1 MFIDQPNQHKNGGP
15 TAAAEHRDNVGPSDP
30 VQQSNSPTHQQRA
43 NSAASGVEMS
53 DEAERATAEDLH
65 PKLMHFYTELRHGL
79 PDRYVFDEQTKFI
92 FDIAGS
98 KVCGPIRVVS
108 LPHRPDLTG
117 WSVEVEYLDREEN
130 LRGAASPRQEIITGK
145 GRFFSH
151 LIDRGFEVATGAL
164 GVAMLL
170 NAWTNLAHSWR
181 CDHSGW
187 FRAPDGAMSFVRNDG
202 TVHMAQKENA
212 IPIILANPQLAGAP
226 IRGSLAGWQKEVAA
240 RALGN
245 PALMFAIS
253 VAIAGPLL
261 RFTGIHT
268 AGFNFFG
275 TSGVGKSL
283 LLRIAESCGG
293 NPRNL
298 TPWSAAK
305 TGLGQLGTRS
315 YDGLLALDGFRRDPD
330 ARQIKALLAI
340 ADEAGSDPDPNGE
353 YRWQGVLL
361 SGSEVPFTAMFQ
373 RKKKGVPAALLA
385 RIVDIPATSGPHGL
399 IDTLHGF
406 ADRSS
411 FARHVEAAVHHQHGH
426 LLPAFLDRLVADL
439 AGIAADLGKI
449 LPQRAHFLKDSCLAS
464 SNVPAAALPQ
474 VAERFALIGYAG
486 ELGIRFGLLPWS
498 PGAAQLAAE
507 AMAHR
512 VKQDNGPSDAERAR
526 STLWGFVDRNA
537 DSIIDLESEGAKA
550 TCPGTVGWRDS
561 AYIYIRP
568 GPLRDQI
575 ADLDDLLDALEPGTL
590 KPGGEAGSLQYK
602 MPATKVSDRPR
613 VYRFDAQML
622 QHGLRPRF

>member
-1 MFIDQPNQHKNGGP
+1 MFIDQPDQHKNGGP
-15 TAAAEHRDNVGPSDP
+15 TAAAEHRDNVGPRDP

-43 NSAASGVEMS
+43 KTAASGVEMS

-79 PDRYVFDEQTKFI
+79 PDGYVFDEQTKLI

-98 KVCGPIRVVS
+98 KVCGPIRVAS
-108 LPHRPDLTG
+108 LPRRPDFKG

-130 LRGAASPRQEIITGK
+130 LRRASFPRQEIITGK

-151 LIDRGFEVATGAL
+151 LIDCGFEVATGAL
-164 GVAMLL
+164 GVATLL

-181 CDHSGW
+181 CDHPGW

-202 TVHMAQKENA
+202 TVHMAQQENA
-212 IPIILANPQLAGAP
+212 IPITLANPQLAGTP

-253 VAIAGPLL
+253 AAIAGPLL

-293 NPRNL
+293 DPRNL

-305 TGLGQLGTRS
+305 TGLDQLGTRS

-361 SGSEVPFTAMFQ
+361 SGSEIPLTAMFQ
-373 RKKKGVPAALLA
+373 RKKTGVPAALLA

-406 ADRSS
+406 ADATN
-411 FARHVEAAVHHQHGH
+411 FARHLDAAVHHQHGH

-439 AGIAADLGKI
+439 AAIATDLGKT
-449 LPQRAHFLKDSCLAS
+449 LPQRSHFLKDSCLAS
-464 SNVPAAALPQ
+464 SNVPAAVLPQ

-486 ELGIRFGLLPWS
+486 ELGIRLGLLPWP
-498 PGAAQLAAE
+498 PGAAQMAAE

-512 VKQDNGPSDAERAR
+512 VKQDNGPRDAVRAR
-526 STLWGFVDRNA
+526 STLLEFVDRNA
-537 DSIIDLESEGAKA
+537 DSIIDLESEGATA
-550 TCPGTVGWRDS
+550 TNPSTVGWRDS
-561 AYIYIRP
+561 AHIYLKSK
-568 GPLRDQI
+568 PLREEFN
-575 ADLDDLLDALEPGTL
+575 DLDELLDAIAPDTL
-590 KPGGEAGSLQYK
+590 KPGGEPRSLQFK
-602 MPATKVSDRPR
+602 MPKTKVSDRPR

-622 QHGLRPRF
+622 QHGIRPRF